1 MENHI
6 AIKAQNISKTFK
18 ISEDSHNTV
27 KHRLFNLFN
36 PPKTKHVPALKKM
49 SLEIMKGECIGL
61 LGRNGCGKST
71 LVKLLAGVYPA
82 DTGSIE
88 IKGSTMLM
96 NLGVGMSHELTA
108 RENIYVSG
116 SVLGLKIKEIDAIFD
131 EIVAFAEL
139 EGFVDTKIKFY
150 SSGMVARLGFSIAVN
165 AGADIMFL
173 DEIFAVG
180 DAKFQE
186 KAVKVFES
194 SWIKGKTVILVSHSL
209 EVIRQYCN
217 RAAFLKNGELKYIGD
232 TEEAITLYLK
242 DNEITVKPEI
252 VQHVVVEEALAAE
265 ALSA

>member
-1 MENHI
+1 MENNF
-6 AIKAQNISKTFK
+6 AITAKNISKTFH

-36 PPKTKHVPALKKM
+36 PPRRKDVTALKMM
-49 SLEIMKGECIGL
+49 SLDIFKGECLGL

-71 LVKLLAGVYPA
+71 LVKLLAGVYPS
-82 DTGSIE
+82 DTGYMKIN
-88 IKGSTMLM
+88 GSTMLM

-116 SVLGLKIKEIDAIFD
+116 SVLGLKIKEVDAIFD
-131 EIVAFAEL
+131 EIVEFAEL
-139 EGFVDTKIKFY
+139 QGFVDTKIKYF

-180 DAKFQE
+180 DVKFQE

-194 SWIKGKTVILVSHSL
+194 SWIEGKTVILVSHTM
-209 EVIRQYCN
+209 EVIRKYCK
-217 RAAFLKNGELKYIGD
+217 RAAFMKNGELKYIGD
-232 TEEAITLYLK
+232 AEKAIELYME
-242 DNEITVKPEI
+242 DN
-252 VQHVVVEEALAAE
+252 H
-265 ALSA
+265 